1 MLKSYQAMI
10 AFMSLSIILATACKK
25 KEEQLKATK
34 PGSAQATPAE
44 QTNGSGTDNT
54 NGSQEAPLF
63 TLTDQSRYLEDILEK
78 GTLSKDDCDAYFKG
92 QTDRKTTLRCGKWM
106 YFYDSLGVP
115 GIPQKLADLMR
126 NNAPQTVGKSFQNFG
141 LYRDPYSKAELA
153 VGMSEGPDMV
163 GGVKTYTLTCGS
175 CHFGK
180 LPDGRYVVGSPNQ
193 EFAFGKLTLAAATLP
208 ELAFQKDK
216 SLPPEVRKVLNPI
229 VEEVFGK
236 AFGRIGVIAQAIQ
249 LLPSV
254 LIKGVAAPSEAAKLD
269 LAILPAGVLD
279 PYSPPSLD
287 DKVKVPL
294 RISPLWGIDQKGM
307 EAAGSKHGAMLGSG
321 GGAPDLKHI
330 MRTFKVIAGE
340 IRDEPIMKTYK
351 EEEVTPLIEYILSLA
366 PPKSEE
372 KFEMDR
378 LATGKSIFK
387 TNCGVCHNG
396 PGYAGTRVFQMAEVG
411 TDPNVARMVDPENS
425 GKAVF
430 DVLTPEELTG
440 GVRARRLSGI
450 FSRTLLLHNGSVTS
464 LNDLFCVNGPR
475 IPSTL
480 GSGYSNAG
488 HDFTCKLAA
497 EEKKAVMYFL
507 QSL

>member
-1 MLKSYQAMI
+1 MVKPSRVLCAL
-10 AFMSLSIILATACKK
+10 MSVSVIVTTSCKK
-25 KEEQLKATK
+25 KEDQVSSNRPVSALPTPGEQNNG
-34 PGSAQATPAE
+34 PGSGGSGE
-44 QTNGSGTDNT
+44 QT
-54 NGSQEAPLF
+54 QVF
-63 TLTDQSRYLEDILEK
+63 TLTDQSRYLEDVLEK

-153 VGMSEGPDMV
+153 VGMTDGPDMV

-236 AFGRIGVIAQAIQ
+236 AFGRIGVIAQAIS

-287 DKVKVPL
+287 DRVKVPL

-307 EAAGSKHGAMLGSG
+307 
-321 GGAPDLKHI
+321 
-330 MRTFKVIAGE
+330 
-340 IRDEPIMKTYK
+340 
-351 EEEVTPLIEYILSLA
+351 
-366 PPKSEE
+366 
-372 KFEMDR
+372 
-378 LATGKSIFK
+378 
-387 TNCGVCHNG
+387 
-396 PGYAGTRVFQMAEVG
+396 
-411 TDPNVARMVDPENS
+411 
-425 GKAVF
+425 
-430 DVLTPEELTG
+430 
-440 GVRARRLSGI
+440 
-450 FSRTLLLHNGSVTS
+450 
-464 LNDLFCVNGPR
+464 
-475 IPSTL
+475 
-480 GSGYSNAG
+480 
-488 HDFTCKLAA
+488 
-497 EEKKAVMYFL
+497 
-507 QSL
+507 